1 VRWCDVRAAHPDQWL
16 VIEALEAHSV
26 GGRRVFD
33 QIAVVEVCPD
43 GRTSMK
49 RYAALHR
56 EHPERELGFAHT
68 GMVNLDI
75 EERPWMDFLR
85 AASAIIDLRQ
95 LRLDLLA

>member
-1 VRWCDVRAAHPDQWL
+1 MRWCDVRAAHPDQWL

-33 QIAVVEVCPD
+33 QIAVVEICPD

-49 RYAALHR
+49 RYAAIHR
-56 EHPERELGFAHT
+56 EHPEREFGFAHT

-75 EERPWMDFLR
+75 EERPWVGMR
-85 AASAIIDLRQ
+85 GIGAAPDPR
-95 LRLDLLA
+95 